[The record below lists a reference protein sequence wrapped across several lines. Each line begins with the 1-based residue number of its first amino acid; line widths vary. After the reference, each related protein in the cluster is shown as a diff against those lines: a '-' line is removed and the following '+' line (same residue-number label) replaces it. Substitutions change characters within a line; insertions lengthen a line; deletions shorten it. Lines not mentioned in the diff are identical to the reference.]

1 VARKKLSPDQAKSL
15 AEEMRMRYPD
25 ASPREIMEMV
35 YDPSLEGG
43 RLALGDYY
51 RGVFVPPQV
60 RSASEAQQQS
70 WKSAIDQRLYSQ
82 PLRERRREEAMS
94 PSMRTRIADV
104 VKPASMAASLTPFD
118 AGLGDLGYAAGE
130 LIDPE
135 GTYGDAALAAA
146 GGALTGG
153 VGSGALLAKGAKEA
167 RKGMKHAEDLIPTQV
182 TRFGGPTVRG
192 PTVKVPPFDPSLI
205 TKQSTRSVIPPEL
218 AIGVGGAT
226 AIGALGREN
235 LRDVQSE
242 PTWDY
247 GRRFNQAAADAP
259 IGVDTPMGRIGTPGY
274 LRAKLDIPSRRLE
287 LAMPTTDMM
296 NQVRSTTDYGNAF
309 AEATERTGPSSF
321 NSADDLSDVPV
332 LYAEALNSAQRIY
345 DQTGSIPTGMSRS
358 LGKFESLMNTRDALM
373 DIDSQML
380 ETNLAYETQPVNIIE
395 EELGE

>member
-1 VARKKLSPDQAKSL
+1 
-15 AEEMRMRYPD
+15 MRYPD

-35 YDPSLEGG
+35 YDPPLEGG
-43 RLALGDYY
+43 RFALGDYY

-167 RKGMKHAEDLIPTQV
+167 RKGMKHADDFEDLIPTQV

-192 PTVKVPPFDPSLI
+192 PTVKGPRTFGSDARPLGHGRRVPIDAGDVVLGG
-205 TKQSTRSVIPPEL
+205 TML
-218 AIGVGGAT
+218 GGA
-226 AIGALGREN
+226 AMIGDVGRRIIE
-235 LRDVQSE
+235 DKQASSG
-242 PTWDY
+242 PTWDHD
-247 GRRFNQAAADAP
+247 RRFESIP
-259 IGVDTPMGRIGTPGY
+259 TDTIPP
-274 LRAKLDIPSRRLE
+274 KLDIPSRRLE

-321 NSADDLSDVPV
+321 NSADDLSDVPD